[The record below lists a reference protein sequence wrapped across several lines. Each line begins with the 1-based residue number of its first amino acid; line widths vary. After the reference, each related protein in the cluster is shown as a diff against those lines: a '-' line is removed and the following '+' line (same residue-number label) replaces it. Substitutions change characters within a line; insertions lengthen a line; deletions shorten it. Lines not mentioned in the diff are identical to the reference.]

1 MNAKERRK
9 AERAAKQEA
18 YEVSKTTAT
27 TSKVGSKTTAA
38 DAVGK
43 VAVAA
48 PVAAPASHGGG
59 GGGSSGGGGGSTS
72 GGDGSTGGGPAASAA
87 LEVANATTASSG
99 SLFDGVPSDA
109 PLPKLIVFDLDAT
122 LWYVVPF
129 ATSCVVSLA
138 IADVDAVAAA
148 DAMPTTANAPAAIT
162 SIRSDH
168 GNFDHSPSITLA
180 SLTLTREPE
189 LYQLRH
195 LEGYQKCGKP
205 GPVANTD
212 VSLTEGGRAVLE
224 ALATN
229 ERFVAS
235 GCKLAV
241 ASRNTKGPWAEQLL
255 KDFEIQGKSLDERI
269 MFKEIYQVRSG
280 IWNMLVVYHH
290 TCSLLVSLAR
300 PKMLPLSPRPPRA
313 CTRTRHSPA
322 ANANGGC
329 AHRIY
334 MST

>member
-27 TSKVGSKTTAA
+27 TSKIGSKTTAA
-38 DAVGK
+38 DAVGE

-59 GGGSSGGGGGSTS
+59 GAGSSGGGGGSST

-87 LEVANATTASSG
+87 PEVANAATASSG

-129 ATSCVVSLA
+129 ATSCVVSFA
-138 IADVDAVAAA
+138 IADADAVAAA
-148 DAMPTTANAPAAIT
+148 DAMPTTANAPAANT
-162 SIRSDH
+162 TIRSDH
-168 GNFDHSPSITLA
+168 GNFHRPSITLA

-224 ALATN
+224 ALATD

-255 KDFEIQGKSLDERI
+255 KDFEIQSKSLDERI

-280 IWNMLVVYHH
+280 IWNMLVVYHD
-290 TCSLLVSLAR
+290 TCPLLVSLAR
-300 PKMLPLSPRPPRA
+300 PKLLQRLPRPPRA

-322 ANANGGC
+322 ANSKNG
-329 AHRIY
+329 AHTGSI
-334 MST
+334 

>member
-18 YEVSKTTAT
+18 YEVSKTTAAA
-27 TSKVGSKTTAA
+27 TSKIGSKTTAA
-38 DAVGK
+38 DAVGE

-59 GGGSSGGGGGSTS
+59 GAGSSGGGGGSST
-72 GGDGSTGGGPAASAA
+72 GGDGSTGGGPEASAA
-87 LEVANATTASSG
+87 LEVANAATASSG

-122 LWYVVPF
+122 LW
-129 ATSCVVSLA
+129 
-138 IADVDAVAAA
+138 
-148 DAMPTTANAPAAIT
+148 
-162 SIRSDH
+162 
-168 GNFDHSPSITLA
+168 
-180 SLTLTREPE
+180 EPE

-224 ALATN
+224 ALATD

-255 KDFEIQGKSLDERI
+255 KDFEIQSKSLDERI

-280 IWNMLVVYHH
+280 IWNMLVVYHD
-290 TCSLLVSLAR
+290 TCPLLVLLAR
-300 PKMLPLSPRPPRA
+300 PKMLPRSPRPPRA

-322 ANANGGC
+322 ANSKNG
-329 AHRIY
+329 AHTGSI
-334 MST
+334 